1 MHRDLLIR
9 EDDGQAKKVQGYC
22 IATVR
27 TDPRY
32 QRLGFATFLLQKVAT
47 WMDGQG
53 GSEASVLY
61 LDVGKASLIR
71 FDMVPTLNGADW
83 PCLLLTT
90 VPRQTRLASSCRLF
104 TYRFFCT
111 QPRYPCAAFGCHPK
125 STPKQEWDCSSLRTR
140 CVSADGQPSSAG
152 AGRQASR
159 GASHPR
165 PRQLASCSGRVHQRE
180 SERHISR
187 DQRINK
193 VTMKEF
199 GSIGFTTSGSST
211 SPYSGSSCP
220 SRVLA
225 SSSRLS

>member
-1 MHRDLLIR
+1 
-9 EDDGQAKKVQGYC
+9 
-22 IATVR
+22 VR

-32 QRLGFATFLLQKVAT
+32 QRLGLATFLLQKVAA
-47 WMDGQG
+47 WMDGPG
-53 GSEASVLY
+53 GGEASMLY
-61 LDVGKASLIR
+61 SDVGKASLIR
-71 FDMVPTLNGADW
+71 FDMIPTLNGADW

-90 VPRQTRLASSCRLF
+90 VLHQTRLAAPAGFSPIAFSVPNPGIPAQR
-104 TYRFFCT
+104 
-111 QPRYPCAAFGCHPK
+111 FGCHPE
-125 STPKQEWDCSSLRTR
+125 STPRQEWDCSSLRAR
-140 CVSADGQPSSAG
+140 CVSADGQPASVG
-152 AGRQASR
+152 AGCQASR
-159 GASHPR
+159 GVSHPR

-193 VTMKEF
+193 VTIKEF